1 MSNYAHIVAGVVA
14 GIIESEVPQPGTV
27 EAPEGATIGWLYDGE
42 QFTAPAPQQVV
53 EVVIT
58 GLAINGTQQINL
70 ARRVVISAGQSLG
83 VTAQIRLGGQVL
95 QITDSFAV
103 PISRV
108 RGDVDQ
114 TVDVQFING
123 AAAFIV
129 QFPRSGEYAVLPEW
143 LNMHLPADQQMAF
156 EPFYIS
162 VKSNG

>member
-1 MSNYAHIVAGVVA
+1 MNRYAVIKDGAVVNMVVA
-14 GIIESEVPQPGTV
+14 DDPQSHDWVPAGS
-27 EAPEGATIGWLYDGE
+27 AAIGWLYDGE
-42 QFTAPAPQQVV
+42 QFTAPPTHEQP

-83 VTAQIRLGGQVL
+83 VTAQIRRGGQVL

-103 PISRV
+103 PVSRV

-114 TVDVQFING
+114 TIDVQFING

-162 VKSNG
+162 VKA

>member
-1 MSNYAHIVAGVVA
+1 MSRYAIIQNGIVINTVTADEPQD
-14 GIIESEVPQPGTV
+14 IDWIESGS
-27 EAPEGATIGWLYDGE
+27 AMIGDLYDGE
-42 QFTAPAPQQVV
+42 QFTAPEPQQVV

-58 GLAINGTQQINL
+58 GLAINGTQQISLRN
-70 ARRVVISAGQSLG
+70 RVVLSAGQSLG

-114 TVDVQFING
+114 TVDVQFVNG
-123 AAAFIV
+123 AAAFAV

-162 VKSNG
+162 VTSNV